1 MLEKQIR
8 IFSVATL
15 LLVVLAPGCKR
26 NNHPVTEKFKIV
38 SEVKTDRDSPF
49 FIDIKKY
56 PSKRNLLP
64 VGIFDSG
71 TGGLS
76 VLNSILEQNQFN
88 NITHQEGADSL
99 PDFEAERFIYLADE
113 ANMPYGKYNA
123 EGKADFLR
131 ELIIKDVRFLLDK
144 NYYLSPENSLIK
156 SDKAPVKV
164 IVIACNTATAY
175 GLETVRDAVNSWGLN
190 IPILGIIDAG
200 AKSVLSKLKPGE
212 EKNAVIG
219 VLATEGTCA
228 SGGYPAYIKN
238 NAEQKFP
245 GNNIHIVQQAG
256 IGLAGAIDGDLNYI
270 DPAVNAVRGDE
281 NYKGPELNHPQF
293 PIDTNLW
300 TAYNF
305 DEGNCLLIEKN
316 EKGEMVKVQLNS
328 VNNYIKYC
336 VTHLVVKTVE
346 ESPDKVLNPI
356 ILGCTHY
363 PFFVNELGNHLMFLK
378 QLEEKYNKIIPE
390 DISFIDP
397 AQSLAC
403 DLYNCLAKD
412 NLWGAD
418 NYKNSE
424 FFISI
429 PNPYLVSNKIDTNG
443 EFPYLYK
450 YGRDINSS
458 RQFVKIVPF
467 SDKWIDASIKA
478 RIKQNIPT
486 TFKVIYKK

>member
-8 IFSVATL
+8 IFSVAAL
-15 LLVVLAPGCKR
+15 LLVVLVPGCKR
-26 NNHPVTEKFKIV
+26 NNSPVTEKFKII
-38 SEVKTDRDSPF
+38 SETKTDKDSPF
-49 FIDIKKY
+49 FIDTKKY
-56 PSKRNLLP
+56 PLKRNSLP

-76 VLNSILEQNQFN
+76 VLNSILEQNKFN
-88 NITHQEGADSL
+88 NITHEEGADSL

-131 ELIIKDVRFLLDK
+131 ELIIKDVRFLLD
-144 NYYLSPENSLIK
+144 NDYFLSPDTVFE

-175 GLETVRDAVNSWGLN
+175 GLETVRDAVDSWGLN

-200 AKSVLSKLKPGE
+200 ARSVLSNLKPGE
-212 EKNAVIG
+212 ANNAVIG

-228 SGGYPAYIKN
+228 SGGYPTYIKN
-238 NAEQKFP
+238 NAEQTFP
-245 GNNIHIVQQAG
+245 DNNIHIVQQAG

-270 DPAVNAVRGDE
+270 DPAANSVRGDE
-281 NYKGPELNHPQF
+281 EYKGPELNHTQF
-293 PIDTNLW
+293 PIDISLW

-305 DEGNCLLIEKN
+305 DEGKGLLIEKN
-316 EKGEMVKVQLNS
+316 DEGEMVKVQLNS

-336 VTHLVVKTVE
+336 VTHLVVKTVG
-346 ESPDKVLNPI
+346 ESPGKVLYSI

-363 PFFVNELGNHLMFLK
+363 PFFVNEIHRHLMFLK

-390 DISFIDP
+390 DISFTDP

-403 DLYNCLAKD
+403 DLYNCLVNN
-412 NLWGAD
+412 NLLGTD

-424 FFISI
+424 FFISV
-429 PNPYLVSNKIDTNG
+429 PNPYLTSNKIDANG
-443 EFPYLYK
+443 EFPYAYK

-458 RQFVKIVPF
+458 NQFVKIVPF
-467 SDKWIDASIKA
+467 SDKWIDESIKA

-486 TFKVIYKK
+486 TFEVIYKN